1 MSEGMNEANKAR
13 SSRAR
18 AGDPLPP
25 RSSFLAGRSRGP
37 GTSCPWCSGCSRGP
51 GPKPVGPQVG
61 AGAGA
66 VRTRG
71 NSRLL
76 LASEGPPPGQDS
88 APPCRSVPLL
98 LRSSRPGGRRLPSR
112 TPPGRC
118 PSPARSTRNEGGCAE
133 RRGGLLAGVQRVAL
147 SPLAQ
152 SFASGQEAELRERP
166 EAGAAG
172 APLPPRPGPSPAQSA
187 ACASAPQLAQLC
199 PDPQAPQ
206 TYTLLAPAFTVS
218 GLGAPCSTL
227 APMIGKQVSQ
237 CEHGGAH
244 TPGPRELP
252 WFVGWGE
259 LAPPARQSEPLPY
272 RVPRSEERTAPP
284 SGTG

>member
-1 MSEGMNEANKAR
+1 MQPRTRTEARGTAGGGGGGGGAHAGKQPPAAR
-13 SSRAR
+13 
-18 AGDPLPP
+18 L
-25 RSSFLAGRSRGP
+25 RGA
-37 GTSCPWCSGCSRGP
+37 S
-51 GPKPVGPQVG
+51 
-61 AGAGA
+61 AGAGQRPRPA
-66 VRTRG
+66 
-71 NSRLL
+71 
-76 LASEGPPPGQDS
+76 GPCPS
-88 APPCRSVPLL
+88 SCV
-98 LRSSRPGGRRLPSR
+98 LRRGGRRLPSR

-259 LAPPARQSEPLPY
+259 LAPPERQSEPLPY